1 MTLNITLK
9 QLRYFE
15 AVAAEGHFGRAAE
28 MCAISQPAL
37 SVQVRE
43 LEEALGAPLF
53 ERAPRRVSLTAFGQ
67 DFRARA
73 QDILRR
79 VDDLGA
85 LAAQAGTGGALR
97 LGVIPT
103 IAPYLLPRLIPA
115 LRAEGHEVSVRE
127 TLTPHLLADLQA
139 GRIDAAVLA
148 LPVEGAGVE
157 ALPLFDEALLVV
169 RPEGQEGPLDLSRE
183 RLLLLEE
190 GHCFRDQALA
200 VCGTG
205 KASELDGSSLST
217 LVQMVGA
224 GLGITLIPQMAAQVE
239 GRAAPVRLSRLPGPQ
254 PTRTVG
260 LIWRKTSPL
269 AARYRS
275 VGEIVRTVAQGD
287 VDAGR
292 AAG

>member
-1 MTLNITLK
+1 MLNITLK

-15 AVAAEGHFGRAAE
+15 AVAATRHFGRAAE
-28 MCAISQPAL
+28 ACAISQPAL

-53 ERAPRRVSLTAFGQ
+53 ERAPRQVSLTAFGQ
-67 DFRARA
+67 DFRTRA
-73 QDILRR
+73 QDVLRR

-85 LAAQAGTGGALR
+85 LAAQAGQGGALR

-115 LRAEGHEVSVRE
+115 LREAGHDVTVRE
-127 TLTPHLLADLQA
+127 TLTPHLLEDLQS
-139 GRIDAAVLA
+139 GRIDLAVLA
-148 LPVEGAGVE
+148 LPVEGAWLE
-157 ALPLFDEALLVV
+157 ALPLFEEALLVV
-169 RPEGQEGPLDLSRE
+169 RAEGATGPLDLSRE

-200 VCGTG
+200 ICGTG
-205 KASELDGSSLST
+205 GASELDGSSLST

-224 GLGITLIPQMAAQVE
+224 GLGVTLIPEMAAQVE
-239 GRAAPVRLSRLPGPQ
+239 GRAAPVRVAPLEGAQ
-254 PTRTVG
+254 PTRKVG

-269 AARYRS
+269 AERYRA
-275 VGEIVRTVAQGD
+275 VGEIVRRVAMSG
-287 VDAGR
+287 A
-292 AAG
+292 